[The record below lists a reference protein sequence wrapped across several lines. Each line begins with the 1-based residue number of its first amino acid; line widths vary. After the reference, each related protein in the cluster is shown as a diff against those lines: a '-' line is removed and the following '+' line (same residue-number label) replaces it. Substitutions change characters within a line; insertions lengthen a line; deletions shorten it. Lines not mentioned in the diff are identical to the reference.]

1 MKRTRYPPPDELLA
15 KAGRSVRLA
24 RARRAKGQNV
34 VAGFQPR
41 VAFSQGHEMGLAE
54 AGHQGEVEA
63 IEGLAGRQAGLGKM
77 ALDAAL
83 FTFGQFQ
90 FCECGE
96 QAGGWPAF
104 LVGARAEVGPEP
116 CDGGQ
121 AQGGE
126 QRGQLGKCRRRC
138 SCGHLLRYEQ
148 RVIGRC
154 WRYVDGHIVG
164 RRLRRW
170 NLACRSWRSG
180 ILPASRRVVRGGCQI
195 GLASLIMRPA
205 TAVRP

>member
-1 MKRTRYPPPDELLA
+1 MGERQRLPRGLQVLDEIGRSGEEDTVSPSDELLA
-15 KAGRSVRLA
+15 KAGCRVRLA

-34 VAGFQPR
+34 VAAFQPR

-83 FTFGQFQ
+83 FTLGQFQ

-96 QAGGWPAF
+96 QAGGRPAF

-121 AQGGE
+121 AQDGE
-126 QRGQLGKCRRRC
+126 QCGQL
-138 SCGHLLRYEQ
+138 CG
-148 RVIGRC
+148 
-154 WRYVDGHIVG
+154 VDGDVHATIS
-164 RRLRRW
+164 RD
-170 NLACRSWRSG
+170 
-180 ILPASRRVVRGGCQI
+180 ASN
-195 GLASLIMRPA
+195 AS
-205 TAVRP
+205 